1 MAVVESDQ
9 WVKALRRYNSKLDK
23 TPFRLLILRMPG

>member
-9 WVKALRRYNSKLDK
+9 WLKALRRYNSKIDK
-23 TPFRLLILRMPG
+23 TPFRLLISKMPG